1 VYQDPDGWILL
12 LAYNHKA
19 GESKAQVPGT
29 APTSPSDGYS
39 HIWLNDLGLT
49 ASDVDSVRF
58 YCTTSGHSRVMHFS
72 MNNDWIKS
80 AIVTGSASGN
90 APYSSYWNMGTTK
103 FSDHTANLPDNAY
116 MSQVSPYCYGETK
129 HSDECPFSLLYKPM
143 NGLSYSYA
151 VIVDD
156 NLQGSYMQS
165 NPQKAS
171 FLCDDN
177 EWDTAVATGKS
188 SVDRTTLHQIWFKRK
203 Q

>member
-1 VYQDPDGWILL
+1 ML

-58 YCTTSGHSRVMHFS
+58 YCTSSGHSRVMHFS

-80 AIVTGSASGN
+80 AIVTGSSSGN
-90 APYSSYWNMGTTK
+90 QISYWSSGTTK
-103 FSDHTANLPDNAY
+103 FSDHSANLPDNAY
-116 MSQVSPYCYGETK
+116 MKQVSPYCTSSEEEE
-129 HSDECPFSLLYKPM
+129 SDSCPLSLLYKPM
-143 NGLSYSYA
+143 NGLSNSYA

-156 NLQGSYMQS
+156 NLQGTYMQS
-165 NPQKAS
+165 TPQKAS

-177 EWDTAVATGKS
+177 EWNTAVLGDTGRF
-188 SVDRTTLHQIWFKRK
+188 SVDRATLHQIWFKRK